1 MMEQF
6 QEELL
11 KIKEILKTAKHGM
24 SVTEIA
30 RTLNKNK
37 HSVGRY
43 LDILLVSGHVE
54 MRNYGKAKVFS
65 LSSRVPL
72 DSMLGYA
79 HDLILV
85 LDRDNRIVRIN
96 DQFLNFVGMTRDDVF
111 GKNISFLS
119 PRKPAHQAIFTSILT
134 SLDPIIRDRE
144 ITVKNDPDRV
154 FRQKII
160 LIVFEDGNKGTA
172 VMLEDITE
180 KKSSENAL
188 RASEEQFRRM
198 AENIQDGLIISENGK
213 AVYANQR
220 VEEIFGYNREELSTL
235 SPVDLAAPEERD
247 RIRLFIDDFMN
258 SRNTPSDFTLWIV
271 RKDGTRRYIANRI
284 TSVEHGNNLTRYNV
298 ITDMTEWKHAQDA
311 LENQLGFLQHMINTF
326 PNPLF
331 YIDTRGRYLGCN
343 SAFVRIIGKTFE
355 EIGGKTDIE
364 ILEPEQAGFFSR
376 HNSELFQHPGV
387 ISYTGLYPHSER
399 SVLRM
404 TIQKSSLITREGT
417 IAGLVCIILT
427 DETIP

>member
-1 MMEQF
+1 MGQF
-6 QEELL
+6 QAELL
-11 KIKEILKTAKHGM
+11 KIKEILKTAHHGM

-54 MRNYGKAKVFS
+54 MRTYGKAKVFS

-72 DSMLGYA
+72 DSMLGYV

-85 LDRDNRIVRIN
+85 LDQDNRIVRIN
-96 DQFLNFVGMTRDDVF
+96 DQFLSFIGKTRDEVL
-111 GKNISFLS
+111 GKNISFFS
-119 PRKPAHQAIFTSILT
+119 PEKLAHQVIFTSILA
-134 SLDPIIRDRE
+134 SLDPIILDRE
-144 ITVKNDPDRV
+144 ITIKDSRDHI

-160 LIVFEDGNKGTA
+160 PIVFEDGNRGIA
-172 VMLEDITE
+172 VMLENITE

-213 AVYANQR
+213 VIYANQR
-220 VEEIFGYNREELSTL
+220 VEEIFGHTREELAML
-235 SPVDLAAPEERD
+235 SPVDLAAPEERV
-247 RIRLFIDDFMN
+247 RIQSFIKDFMN
-258 SRNTPSDFTLWIV
+258 SRNSPSDITLWIV
-271 RKDGTRRYIANRI
+271 RKDGTRRYISNRI
-284 TSVEHGNNLTRYNV
+284 TSVERGDNLTRYNV
-298 ITDMTEWKHAQDA
+298 ITDMTGWKHAQDA

-343 SAFVRIIGKTFE
+343 SAFIHIIGKTFD

-376 HNSELFQHPGV
+376 HNNELFQHPGV
-387 ISYTGLYPHSER
+387 VSYTGLYPHSEE
-399 SVLRM
+399 SVSRM
-404 TIQKSSLITREGT
+404 TIQKSSLITREGD
-417 IAGLVCIILT
+417 IAGLVCIILS
-427 DETIP
+427 DEIIT